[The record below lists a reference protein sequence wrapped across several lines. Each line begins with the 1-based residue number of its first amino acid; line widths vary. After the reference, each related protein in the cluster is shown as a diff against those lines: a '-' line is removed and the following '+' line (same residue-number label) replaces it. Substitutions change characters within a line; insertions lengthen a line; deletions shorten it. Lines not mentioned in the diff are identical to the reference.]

1 MSRLAACLWAATLL
15 PSAAFAAQD
24 PGLALEERHAPHQG
38 EIYAKK
44 ATWADTMAATRANYL
59 VWLADANKAQGAGD
73 FTPWDSGSVAG
84 DGPGAQVS
92 VNVAGLRVM
101 RLVAT
106 LEHGGGNCHIWGDA
120 RLIDKAGKETRL
132 STLKP
137 LAVTVG
143 WGQLLRDKNWE
154 NHPLQIGERKFQ
166 HGIWVHSNSDVAY
179 LLDGQYE
186 RFEAWVGMDAHRA
199 TGVARFQVLS
209 GTRDIL
215 PALWQRLAAD
225 FPAQAAWLT
234 KDLARGQHL
243 AWFGDRKGP
252 QLEYGTFNRVVVG
265 LGASGEPLRR
275 EIADLLK
282 AAPAGDARWL
292 DLYAR
297 ACAQR
302 DVLAAVATIR
312 LAPVRQA
319 MEKDLAALAAAK
331 TPADDSRWRDLAARA
346 ARYGQSLAA
355 LGDIDLATLRPSIE
369 ALATAFPRRYADKDA
384 LLRQVAENE
393 QLWAGLADRVL
404 KGDEA
409 ALQQVPELRDKV
421 AGLWQAIRLG
431 YASVQEM
438 AAAPPAPEMV
448 AEWQAQ
454 FATLQADLANK
465 GHFARVAPEAHR
477 PKSLIAEADRDP
489 ADVVLRRTAALLAH
503 LKSNLP
509 QVANLREVLAGLE
522 QQVAD
527 LQAASARIDPACAAA
542 RYALYTQA
550 CRIRRQAAFANPL
563 LSFDKLLF
571 IKHHRSLYSHMCDQY
586 YGITAH
592 PGGGLYILKDP
603 FGPKPTV
610 QDVLANSVVEKGRL
624 KGQKLLGG
632 PPNQPRASY
641 DGGGGRSGPE
651 AQGGSFLSPDLSFDA
666 RQIAFAFVECK
677 GRPTHESHTDA
688 SRGHWDPGWAWH
700 IFKVNTDGTGLEQ
713 LTDGTFNDFDPCWL
727 PNGRIAFISERRGG
741 YLRCGRVCPT
751 YTLYDMAADG
761 SDMRCLSPHETN
773 EWHPSVTHD
782 GRIIYTRW
790 DYVDRHGCTAHLPW
804 ITTLDGRDSRAVHGN
819 FAPRNARPDMEVD
832 IRAIPNSHKF
842 VATAAPHH
850 GQAYGSL
857 VLIDPRTPDD
867 DAMGPIRRLTP
878 EVGFPESQGG
888 QQVYGTAWP
897 LSEDFYLCVYDS
909 LMRGNAALQGSSY
922 LPGNYGI
929 YLVDSFG
936 NKELLYRD
944 PDIACLSPIPLVP
957 RPKPLE
963 TIEIASPHRR
973 TTTAPHLAEGNHA
986 KPEATLTVLN
996 VYDSR
1001 RPWPEGTKITALRVL
1016 QVLPMSVPSGGPP
1029 HETGVRLPEAG
1040 DSVVPCR
1047 YVLGTV
1053 PVEADGSAH
1062 FTVPA
1067 NVELFFQ
1074 ALDERGLAVQSMR
1087 SATYL
1092 LPGERLSCQG
1102 CHETQGRAPDATRA
1116 APLALRREPS
1126 KLTPDV
1132 DGSNPFS
1139 YPRLVQPV
1147 LDRNC
1152 VPCHTK
1158 NKDKGAPNLTKE
1170 PLIRNWYA
1178 SYNTLVR
1185 YGYTT
1190 YKDGYRTTPGQFG
1203 ARGSKLF
1210 EMLEKGHHDLKL
1222 SAEDFRRLTLWL
1234 DCVSMFYGVFE
1245 KEGGQVQLTGGIA
1258 KPTLE

>member
-1 MSRLAACLWAATLL
+1 MTRQLAHASCWALL
-15 PSAAFAAQD
+15 ASLALAAQD
-24 PGLALEERHAPHQG
+24 PGLALEERKAPQQG
-38 EIYAKK
+38 EIYVKK
-44 ATWADTMAATRANYL
+44 AAWPETMAATRANYL
-59 VWLADANKAQGAGD
+59 AWLAEANKGDGATG
-73 FTPWDSGSVAG
+73 FKPWDSGPVAG
-84 DGPGAQVS
+84 DGPGVQVS
-92 VNVAGLRVM
+92 VRVAGLRVM

-106 LEHGGGNCHIWGDA
+106 LEGGGGNCHIWGDA
-120 RLIDKAGKETRL
+120 RLIAKDGTETRL

-209 GTRDIL
+209 GTKDIL
-215 PALWQRLAAD
+215 PALWQQLATD
-225 FPAQAAWLT
+225 FPTQAAWLS

-243 AWFGDRKGP
+243 AWFHDRKGP
-252 QLEYGTFNRVVVG
+252 QLEHGTFNRVVAG
-265 LGASGEPLRR
+265 LGASGEPLRK
-275 EIADLLK
+275 EIAELLK
-282 AAPAGDARWL
+282 AVPAGDARWL

-302 DVLAAVATIR
+302 DALAAVAEIK
-312 LAPVRQA
+312 LPAVRQA
-319 MEKDLAALAAAK
+319 MEKDLAALANAK
-331 TPADDSRWRDLAARA
+331 TPADDPRWGELAAKGK
-346 ARYGQSLAA
+346 RYADALAP
-355 LGDIDLATLRPSIE
+355 LGDINVATLRPAVE
-369 ALATAFPRRYADKDA
+369 ALAEAFPKRFANKER
-384 LLRQVAENE
+384 LLKELAAHE
-393 QLWAGLADRVL
+393 QLWREFSEQIV
-404 KGDEA
+404 KGDQA
-409 ALQQVPELRDKV
+409 ALQRIPEVRDKV

-431 YASVQEM
+431 YASAEELAT
-438 AAAPPAPEMV
+438 AALPPEMIE
-448 AEWQAQ
+448 EWEAQ
-454 FATLQADLANK
+454 FATLKADLANK
-465 GHFARVAPEAHR
+465 AHFARVAPETYR
-477 PKSLIAEADRDP
+477 PEALITEGDRDP
-489 ADVVLRRTAALLAH
+489 ADIVLRRTAALIAH

-509 QVANLREVLAGLE
+509 QVANLREVE
-522 QQVAD
+522 QQLAE
-527 LQAASARIDPACAAA
+527 LQAANEKIDPKNPDA
-542 RYALYTQA
+542 RYALYAQA
-550 CRIRRQAAFANPL
+550 CRLRRQAAFANPL

-610 QDVLANSVVEKGRL
+610 QDVLANSVVERGRL

-666 RQIAFAFVECK
+666 KQIAFAYVECK
-677 GRPTHESHTDA
+677 GRPTHEHHTDA

-700 IFKVNTDGTGLEQ
+700 VFKVNTDGTGLEQ

-727 PNGRIAFISERRGG
+727 PNGRLAFISERRGG

-773 EWHPSVTHD
+773 EWHPSVTRD

-842 VATAAPHH
+842 IATAAPHH

-867 DAMGPIRRLTP
+867 DAMGPVRRLTP

-888 QQVYGTAWP
+888 AQVYGTAWP
-897 LSEDFYLCVYDS
+897 LSDDYYLCVYDC
-909 LMRGNAALQGSSY
+909 LMRPGAGGQGGAY
-922 LPGNYGI
+922 LPGNYGL
-929 YLVDSFG
+929 YLVDAFG

-957 RPKPLE
+957 RPRPLE
-963 TIEIASPHRR
+963 TVEIASPHRR
-973 TTTAPHLAEGNHA
+973 TTTAPHLAEAGSQ

-1001 RPWPEGTKITALRVL
+1001 RPWPEGTRITALRVL

-1062 FTVPA
+1062 FTAPA

-1092 LPGERLSCQG
+1092 LPGEKLSCKG
-1102 CHETQGRAPDATRA
+1102 CHETQGRAPEVTQAV
-1116 APLALRREPS
+1116 PLALRREPS
-1126 KLTPDV
+1126 RLKPDV

-1158 NKDKGAPNLTKE
+1158 NPGKAPNLGKE
-1170 PLIRNWYA
+1170 PLQRNWYA
-1178 SYNTLVR
+1178 SYNTLAR

-1258 KPTLE
+1258 RPTLE